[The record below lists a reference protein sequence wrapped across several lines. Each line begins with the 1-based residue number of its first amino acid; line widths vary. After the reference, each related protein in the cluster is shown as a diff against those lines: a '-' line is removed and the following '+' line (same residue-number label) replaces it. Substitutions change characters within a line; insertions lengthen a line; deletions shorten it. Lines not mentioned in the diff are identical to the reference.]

1 MAKVYES
8 DIDPDEFI
16 RSFREESSSLSSL
29 KKKPPA
35 DGNAAAPSENAA
47 PSTEAD
53 RCVIT
58 DEEYL
63 EKFVFNMA
71 YMRPR
76 SRFLMVEVD
85 PDFIRKIKRIISYE
99 TGPVCSVKG
108 YVNNVLAEHFSTYEK
123 IIKKRL

>member
-29 KKKPPA
+29 KKKPA
-35 DGNAAAPSENAA
+35 DGNAATTSENNDA
-47 PSTEAD
+47 PATEAE
-53 RCVIT
+53 RGTIT

>member
-29 KKKPPA
+29 KKKPVE
-35 DGNAAAPSENAA
+35 GNAATPSENNEPA
-47 PSTEAD
+47 TEAD
-53 RCVIT
+53 RGTIT

-123 IIKKRL
+123 NIKKRL

>member
-29 KKKPPA
+29 KKKPA
-35 DGNAAAPSENAA
+35 DGNVATQSENDA
-47 PSTEAD
+47 PAPEAD

>member
-29 KKKPPA
+29 KKKPTA
-35 DGNAAAPSENAA
+35 DGNAAAPSENEVPA
-47 PSTEAD
+47 TEAD

>member
-29 KKKPPA
+29 KKKPA
-35 DGNAAAPSENAA
+35 DGNASTPSENDTPA
-47 PSTEAD
+47 SEAD

>member
-29 KKKPPA
+29 KKKPA
-35 DGNAAAPSENAA
+35 DGNAATPSENDT
-47 PSTEAD
+47 PTSEAD
-53 RCVIT
+53 RYVIT

-108 YVNNVLAEHFSTYEK
+108 YVNNVLAEHFSTYAN